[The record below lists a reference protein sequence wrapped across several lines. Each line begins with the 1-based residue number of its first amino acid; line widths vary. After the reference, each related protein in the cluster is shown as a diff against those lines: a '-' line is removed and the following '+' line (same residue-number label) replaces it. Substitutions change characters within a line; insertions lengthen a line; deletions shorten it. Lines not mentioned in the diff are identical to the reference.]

1 MKDIDGS
8 NIHNNRAST
17 NFQILEVLNFLPLK
31 FGGSTENFRKFQF
44 ATRFYRNSSI
54 YILLCLCFFL
64 DIFNRTFMSLLWLWL
79 SWVSSLFCF
88 NNFHRRVGCFASVL
102 LVFFFCIFFF
112 LFTFFYLFIF
122 FLVLNFQVC
131 IKSFLVFL
139 FFNRTKC
146 GKCAF
151 TPQKYTHLRLHLR
164 KCSCFSRH
172 DIADHALWL
181 GVVFK
186 PVKLDEPNILEA
198 WMVLPGCG
206 RWRFLFL
213 CRLLRMIRRGRRRH
227 RLCIISQVRF
237 IGLTFFRNAAFE
249 ERTLRHFEHK

>member
-1 MKDIDGS
+1 MPMR
-8 NIHNNRAST
+8 RAST

-54 YILLCLCFFL
+54 CILLCLCFFL

-88 NNFHRRVGCFASVL
+88 NNFHLRVGCFASVL
-102 LVFFFCIFFF
+102 LVFFLHFFLFYYFFF
-112 LFTFFYLFIF
+112 LFV
-122 FLVLNFQVC
+122 LVLNFQVC

-139 FFNRTKC
+139 FFNRTKR

-151 TPQKYTHLRLHLR
+151 TPHKYTHLRLHLR

-172 DIADHALWL
+172 D
-181 GVVFK
+181 
-186 PVKLDEPNILEA
+186 
-198 WMVLPGCG
+198 
-206 RWRFLFL
+206 RL
-213 CRLLRMIRRGRRRH
+213 CRTCVLTGRH
-227 RLCIISQVRF
+227 IQASQTGRTKHLGSVNGSSWLWQTKVF
-237 IGLTFFRNAAFE
+237 VSLSAAE
-249 ERTLRHFEHK
+249 ADQKRPT